1 MTSVANAADVSQA
14 GSVDWDAL
22 VARYV
27 AGEKLSVLARE
38 HGLPWQRVWSVL
50 FRRNVLRTGG
60 GNQPIAGSKSSHR
73 LRQQIRRI
81 LRKELGRGPGLRHE
95 IQVNWPDGE
104 TTVAAGKPHPKLERI
119 LQLAVARKNVLL
131 IGPAGC
137 GKTFLAEQVARL
149 LGLPFG
155 MASVSGGIS
164 EGQLTGRLLPVGDK
178 GRFAYVISE
187 FVKAY
192 ETGGVFLLDEID
204 AADPNIMLV
213 INAALA
219 NGKMPVANR
228 AERPYALR
236 HPDFICMAAANTF
249 GTGADRQ
256 YVGRNQLDESTLD
269 RFRIG
274 QVEMDYDPEVEA
286 TLCPDDE
293 LLHRLQTYRQRA
305 RDARVRRV
313 ISTRF
318 LKDAYEMKQ
327 AGWTD
332 EMIDEALFCGWQRDE
347 VSKVRGY

>member
-1 MTSVANAADVSQA
+1 MTSVANAADVSQP

-38 HGLPWQRVWSVL
+38 HGLPWQKVWSVL

-60 GNQPIAGSKSSHR
+60 GSQCVRKSSR
-73 LRQQIRRI
+73 GLRQQIRRI
-81 LRKELGRGPGLRHE
+81 LRKELGRGPVQRHE

-149 LGLPFG
+149 LGLPF
-155 MASVSGGIS
+155 
-164 EGQLTGRLLPVGDK
+164 GDK

-286 TLCPDDE
+286 ALCPDDE